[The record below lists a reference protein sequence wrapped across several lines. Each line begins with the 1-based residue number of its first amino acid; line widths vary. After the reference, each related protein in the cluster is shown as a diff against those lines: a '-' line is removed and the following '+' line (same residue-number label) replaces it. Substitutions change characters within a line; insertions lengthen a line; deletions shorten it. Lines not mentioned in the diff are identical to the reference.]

1 MHEQHLKSKSVEA
14 AWCSSRTTLDGRFLI
29 PYSRDICGFHTG
41 THIVQKFPVHP
52 EKHFAAAAQT
62 WRKPVFY
69 RKEEEGVH
77 SHATQQQCCADVF
90 PGRELL
96 RLATKPSSGY
106 TGISQN
112 SEDLGIAVVYK
123 DDQRINVVPIKDY
136 VCIVCEEYPSL
147 KIQVN
152 FQHAGR
158 IHIAHFWLPS
168 HKFSCTLWKT
178 LFCKPESGPQF
189 RCNHEN
195 ILKMKCPLLRAFGQ
209 ALKSND
215 VKASSPPSNLPSA
228 FLGGVVGIFC
238 QLSVS
243 LRASG
248 LGGSFSNLG
257 RGSPQQA
264 AKLRAKTE
272 APARTKNQ

>member
-1 MHEQHLKSKSVEA
+1 MRHM
-14 AWCSSRTTLDGRFLI
+14 WI
-29 PYSRDICGFHTG
+29 PYWYSHREEIS
-41 THIVQKFPVHP
+41 VHP
-52 EKHFAAAAQT
+52 ENAAAART
-62 WRKPVFY
+62 WRNPLFFS
-69 RKEEEGVH
+69 KEEEGVH
-77 SHATQQQCCADVF
+77 SHATQQQCRADVF

-96 RLATKPSSGY
+96 RLA
-106 TGISQN
+106 
-112 SEDLGIAVVYK
+112 DLGISWVYK

-136 VCIVCEEYPSL
+136 VCIVFEEYPSL
-147 KIQVN
+147 KVQVN

-158 IHIAHFWLPS
+158 THIAHFWLPS

-189 RCNHEN
+189 RCSHEN
-195 ILKMKCPLLRAFGQ
+195 ILKMKWPLLRAFGQ

-248 LGGSFSNLG
+248 LEGSFSNLG
-257 RGSPQQA
+257 RGSPHQA

-272 APARTKNQ
+272 APARTKDQ